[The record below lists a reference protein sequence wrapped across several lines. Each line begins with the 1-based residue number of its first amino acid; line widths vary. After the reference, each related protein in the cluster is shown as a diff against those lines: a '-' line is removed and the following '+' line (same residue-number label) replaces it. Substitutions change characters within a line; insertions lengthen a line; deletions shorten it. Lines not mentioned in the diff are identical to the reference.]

1 MPNAP
6 HTEAAFLNLQQVYTA
21 ESEHETETFIG
32 IAQAQATLALVEQQR
47 LANEHAETANLLRLL
62 EWTERTKTQNGTTR
76 EEMDIVNKIREE
88 ATAKVIKRLFQ

>member
-62 EWTERTKTQNGTTR
+62 EWTEQTKPGR
-76 EEMDIVNKIREE
+76 VSKEEIDVVNKIRHE
-88 ATAKVIKRLFQ
+88 ATLKVIRRLTQ